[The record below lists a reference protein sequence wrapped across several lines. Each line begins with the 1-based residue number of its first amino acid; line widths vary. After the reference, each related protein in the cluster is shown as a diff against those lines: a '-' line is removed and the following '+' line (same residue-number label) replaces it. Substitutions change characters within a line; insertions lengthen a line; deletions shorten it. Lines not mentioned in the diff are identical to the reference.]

1 MQERASMSE
10 HMKTVTVDEL
20 LGRADVC
27 AFRDTALELLRDDA
41 SPWQLRSA
49 LNVAVSDLAME
60 RLMQRSEADMVWQ
73 LRDENVTLDH
83 DALCQR
89 LTAIADEIELQY
101 GPDCGADV
109 LLDACLEIATGHS
122 RAVVHMMVDATYN
135 RLEDK
140 PRKPSPQAH

>member
-1 MQERASMSE
+1 M
-10 HMKTVTVDEL
+10 
-20 LGRADVC
+20 C
-27 AFRDTALELLRDDA
+27 AFRDTALGLLRAAA
-41 SPWQLRSA
+41 SPWQLRTA

-60 RLMQRSEADMVWQ
+60 RLMQRSEADIDWE

-89 LTAIADEIELQY
+89 LVALADETNLKY

-109 LLDACLEIATGHS
+109 LLDACLEIASGHS
-122 RAVVHMMVDATYN
+122 RDLVHMMVDATYD

-140 PRKPSPQAH
+140 PRKPSPRAH